1 MPETPASETLSYPIQ
16 LDAAAVYG
24 LLPHRGDMQ
33 LIEALTV
40 LDHDHYQASAVWSSE
55 GAILRGHFPGLPLVP
70 GVMLVEL
77 VAQVAGAG
85 MRAGSPAARRL
96 AGEYIGLLA
105 GIRKCSFKRPVLPDD
120 RVQVEV
126 RTRPMSET
134 AASVTAQLSV
144 DGDEVAQV
152 EIFVINSPR
161 QAVLDG
167 LAQLAQR
174 KA

>member
-1 MPETPASETLSYPIQ
+1 MSDTLSYPIE
-16 LDAAAVYG
+16 LDAEAVYR

-40 LDHDHYQASAVWSSE
+40 LDHDHYQASAQWSPD

-96 AGEYIGLLA
+96 AGDYVGMLA
-105 GIRKCSFKRPVLPDD
+105 SIRKCSFKRPVLPRETV
-120 RVQVEV
+120 RVDVH
-126 RTRPMSET
+126 TRPMSET
-134 AASVTAQLSV
+134 AAAVSALLTVA
-144 DGDEVAQV
+144 GDEAAQI
-152 EIFVINSPR
+152 EILVINAPR
-161 QAVLDG
+161 QAFLDG
-167 LAQLAQR
+167 MANLAQR
-174 KA
+174 DA

>member
-1 MPETPASETLSYPIQ
+1 MSEEMLAYPIH
-16 LDAAAVYG
+16 LDAAGVYQ

-33 LIEALTV
+33 LIETLTV
-40 LDHDHYQASAVWSSE
+40 LDHDHYQATALWSAD

-96 AGEYIGLLA
+96 AGDHLGLLA
-105 GIRKCSFKRPVLPDD
+105 GIRKCSFRRPVLPGD
-120 RVQVEV
+120 RVQVDV
-126 RTRPMSET
+126 HTRPMSET
-134 AASVTAQLSV
+134 AASVTAQLIVS
-144 DGDEVAQV
+144 GDEAAQI

-167 LAQLAQR
+167 LSELAQR

>member
-1 MPETPASETLSYPIQ
+1 MSETLAYPFH
-16 LDAAAVYG
+16 LDAEGVYR

-33 LIEALTV
+33 LVESLTV
-40 LDHDHYQASAVWSSE
+40 LDHDHYQARARWSPE

-96 AGEYIGLLA
+96 GGDYLGMLA
-105 GIRKCSFKRPVLPDD
+105 GIRKCSFKRPVLPLETVAVD
-120 RVQVEV
+120 VH
-126 RTRPMSET
+126 TRPMSET
-134 AASVTAQLSV
+134 AASVTAVLSV
-144 DGDEVAQV
+144 DGQEAAQV
-152 EIFVINSPR
+152 EILVINSPR

-167 LAQLAQR
+167 LAALASQR
-174 KA
+174 P

>member
-1 MPETPASETLSYPIQ
+1 MSESLRYPIQ
-16 LDAAAVYG
+16 LDADAVYR

-33 LIEALTV
+33 LIHALTV
-40 LDHDHYQASAVWSSE
+40 LDHDHYQASAQWSPD

-96 AGEYIGLLA
+96 GDDHLGMLA
-105 GIRKCSFKRPVLPDD
+105 SIRKCSFKRPVLPRETVVVD
-120 RVQVEV
+120 V

-134 AASVTAQLSV
+134 AAAVSALLTVGGEEA
-144 DGDEVAQV
+144 AQV
-152 EIFVINSPR
+152 EILVINSPR
-161 QAVLDG
+161 QAVEEG
-167 LAQLAQR
+167 LATLMSRMA
-174 KA
+174 